1 MKQRFASFLFAGKIA
16 ALPLSAN
23 GSLVE
28 IQKILSKDADIAEK
42 HESFD
47 AASQSIRNLTTDKD
61 KKVIFLPKNL
71 LGKDVPRTLDLV
83 LTGLYEKDEV
93 MLLMSRKQDIS
104 RLLEI
109 DPGFHKKLQDIEVL
123 THFSV
128 IATSPDNSAIFAKR
142 LQDDQTSSSRSLN
155 ALSLPVDLGV
165 LYELTKDGSNFYIQV
180 LVAPDSNWDKSVFRR
195 SDLFELRSLDNS
207 MLLSQSGGDITED
220 CTFYTCF

>member
-1 MKQRFASFLFAGKIA
+1 MKQRFVSFLFAGKIA

-23 GSLVE
+23 GSLIE
-28 IQKILSKDADIAEK
+28 IQKILSKDYDIDEK

-71 LGKDVPRTLDLV
+71 DEKDVPRTLDLV

-93 MLLMSRKQDIS
+93 MLLMSPKQDIF

-109 DPGFHKKLQDIEVL
+109 NPGFHKKLQDIEVL

-128 IATSPDNSAIFAKR
+128 IVTSPDNSAIFVKG
-142 LQDDQTSSSRSLN
+142 LQDNQTSSGRSLY
-155 ALSLPVDLGV
+155 ALSLPVDLGA
-165 LYELTKDGSNFYIQV
+165 LYELTKASSNFYVQV
-180 LVAPDSNWDKSVFRR
+180 LVAPGSNWDKSVIRR

-207 MLLSQSGGDITED
+207 MLLSQFGGNITED
-220 CTFYTCF
+220 CTFYTCL